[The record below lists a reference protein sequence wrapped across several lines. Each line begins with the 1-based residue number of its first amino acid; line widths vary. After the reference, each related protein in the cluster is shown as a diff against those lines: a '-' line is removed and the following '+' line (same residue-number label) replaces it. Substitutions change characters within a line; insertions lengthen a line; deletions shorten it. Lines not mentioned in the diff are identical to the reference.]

1 MNTKTINVLLGL
13 FLFLFVA
20 IFLQTKEG
28 FIEGASDES
37 STPKPCSQWSHTEE
51 DKNSK
56 KKRKKKKETC
66 KKRTRCEFIDTGGG
80 PGTGICQETAK
91 YMEEQSKINELMDTI
106 TSSNEEALEE
116 DGITYDFPDFGC
128 SSGMTIN
135 SEGGLSCSEIEFT
148 DKQN

>member
-56 KKRKKKKETC
+56 KNVKKKKRLV
-66 KKRTRCEFIDTGGG
+66 KKEQDVNLLTQVAV
-80 PGTGICQETAK
+80 QEPEYAK
-91 YMEEQSKINELMDTI
+91 
-106 TSSNEEALEE
+106 
-116 DGITYDFPDFGC
+116 
-128 SSGMTIN
+128 
-135 SEGGLSCSEIEFT
+135 
-148 DKQN
+148 KQRNIWKNNLK

>member
-13 FLFLFVA
+13 FLFLFVD

-37 STPKPCSQWSHTEE
+37 SSDSCSKFSHTKE
-51 DKNSK
+51 DTSS
-56 KKRKKKKETC
+56 KKRKKKKNTC

-135 SEGGLSCSEIEFT
+135 SEGGLSCSEISIT